1 MPKKVSSSLRHRL
14 LRPVHKIKKKVNHS
28 TRISSHYFGR
38 HRKQSEQNVN
48 SWAGHLIYFPLR
60 LFPPFRFF
68 FFETRRPSWWAYFSP
83 EFVPQKPVAVQ
94 NPLLPLHVFCFAV
107 FLPPTR
113 SGVSVR
119 FYSRP
124 KPPSWQKRTFLFSFF
139 FFSFLQIL
147 TYTKRDCLGNGPS
160 SSSCGRSQIEKWD
173 KTSVAFAV
181 ISRAMRSLPK

>member
-60 LFPPFRFF
+60 LFPPSDFSFLKQDG
-68 FFETRRPSWWAYFSP
+68 RPG
-83 EFVPQKPVAVQ
+83 ELILVQ
-94 NPLLPLHVFCFAV
+94 NLSRKSQWPCRTPCYHCMSFVLLFSYRQHGPVYPSVSIPVRNPHLDKRELFCF
-107 FLPPTR
+107 L
-113 SGVSVR
+113 
-119 FYSRP
+119 
-124 KPPSWQKRTFLFSFF
+124 FF